1 MAWGRGL
8 RPGLEESER
17 HRDDGATKKKE
28 PKNYRLKAHNE
39 DMKRKGRQVVTLL
52 KTYHSILRA
61 SKQSPIKNQFEHR
74 QKKETKPGFQNEDTK
89 HVYEAKPLSTYS
101 TTSEWRFHKT
111 RTLSASE
118 QEHFP
123 W

>member
-1 MAWGRGL
+1 M

-74 QKKETKPGFQNEDTK
+74 QKKKK
-89 HVYEAKPLSTYS
+89 KARLS
-101 TTSEWRFHKT
+101 K
-111 RTLSASE
+111 
-118 QEHFP
+118 
-123 W
+123 